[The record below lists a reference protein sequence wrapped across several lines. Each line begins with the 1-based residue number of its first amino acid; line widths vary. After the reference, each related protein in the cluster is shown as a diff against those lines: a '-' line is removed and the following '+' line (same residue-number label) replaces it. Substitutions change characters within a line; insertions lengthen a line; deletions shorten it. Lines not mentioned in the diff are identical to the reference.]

1 MRELLELI
9 NNCRVNKTRSGYI
22 VKNGTGDI
30 IGRFSAGDDAEFAN
44 AVYAAI
50 YDYIDSRATKYRG
63 CWEYLNAVF
72 EAIDKRAEQY
82 AAIYFKEVKG

>member
-9 NNCRVNKTRSGYI
+9 NNCRVNKTRAGYI

-30 IGRFSAGDDAEFAN
+30 IGRFGAEDDAEFSD

-50 YDYIDSRATKYRG
+50 YDYIESRAAEYWG
-63 CWEYLNAVF
+63 CWGYLNAVF
-72 EAIDKRAEQY
+72 DAIDRRAEQY
-82 AAIYFKEVKG
+82 AAVYFN